1 MYETLTVEEV
11 KQRILGRIQTEL
23 DTREGSQ
30 LNDEVSAIAAELC
43 EAYHSLDALEP
54 MFYLEEASGPYIDK
68 QAAVVGI
75 VRKAGAFSSCAVTF
89 TGADGATVPAGMPFY
104 TADGLE
110 FLLDGAVTLA
120 GGTGS
125 GTLTAARV
133 GEAYN
138 IGAGEITQ
146 TLQNVTGISGY
157 TNGRAAGGADP
168 ESDGALLERYLE
180 RMRRSPT
187 SGNPYHYQQW
197 AAAVDGVGA
206 ARVVSKWDGPG
217 TVKVLLAGPGMEP
230 VDGGVESACA
240 AYIESRRPV
249 GAAVTVAA
257 AGTREMAVHAAVTI
271 DGTTTKAAVQTAL
284 EAAVGDYLRQLAREA
299 FADNIDL
306 QLETLAE
313 KTYTVLYNRIAYLLL
328 SIPGVVDY
336 TALTLG
342 GGTANI
348 PVPADAVPVLT
359 GVSVS

>member
-1 MYETLTVEEV
+1 MYENLTAEEI
-11 KQRILGRIQTEL
+11 KRRILSRMQTDL

-43 EAYHSLDALEP
+43 EAYHSLDAMAP

-75 VRKAGAFSSCAVTF
+75 VRKAGACSTCPITF
-89 TGADGATVPAGMPFY
+89 TGRDGATVPAGMPFY

-125 GTLTAARV
+125 GTLTAARA
-133 GEAYN
+133 GDAYN

-146 TLQNVTGISGY
+146 TLQNVSGVSGY
-157 TNGRAAGGADP
+157 VNGQAAGGADP
-168 ESDGALLERYLE
+168 ESDRALLDRYLE

-206 ARVVSKWDGPG
+206 ARVISKWDGPG
-217 TVKVLLAGPGMEP
+217 TVKVLLAGPEMGP
-230 VDGGVESACA
+230 VDGGVERACA
-240 AYIESRRPV
+240 AYIESQRPV
-249 GAAVTVAA
+249 GAAVTVVSAE
-257 AGTREMAVHAAVTI
+257 GCEVAVSAAVTI
-271 DGTTTKAAVQTAL
+271 DGTTTKEAVRTAL
-284 EAAVGDYLRQLAREA
+284 EAAVGAYLRQLARDA
-299 FADNIDL
+299 FSDNIDT
-306 QLETLAE
+306 QLERMEE
-313 KTYTVLYNRIAYLLL
+313 KSYTVLYNRVAYLLL

-336 TALTLG
+336 TALTVG
-342 GGTANI
+342 GGTGNI
-348 PVPADAVPVLT
+348 SVGAAQVPVLT
-359 GVSVS
+359 EVVVS